1 MNLAIK
7 RAVQIRVGNFVL
19 IFYCLFS
26 IPAIGAADKSDAL
39 QLLSS
44 GSSYVEFKFM
54 PSPWQSDTLTVSS
67 GRYGR
72 IVFDG
77 AELQGEVGAAA
88 LPCRVLT
95 VAVPLQGRVDVQ
107 VVEAPYEE
115 KSTLALLPIP
125 ELRSQEPE
133 RYERDQAWYSQDRF
147 YPAEIVQ
154 VHEPSW
160 LRAQRVVRVV
170 VQPLQY
176 NPAQGRVRLYRSV
189 QVRVTFSGGSA
200 GSASAV
206 SKEEEIYKAALLNY
220 DQGRQWRAPAPSR
233 LSKSGRLLD
242 TTNWYK
248 LIISGDGQGGREGIY
263 KVDGAALQKAGVS
276 LASLDPG
283 TLQLFNN
290 GGRELAQEMTVS
302 RPDSLV
308 ENPIQVIGGED
319 GKFDGGDYLLFYGRS
334 LEGITWN
341 GEQKRLSH
349 YIHHYSY
356 DNVYWLT
363 YGKQKG
369 KRIANKA
376 VISSEGVS
384 PESSFRDLVFAE
396 EEKNN
401 VLKSGLEWFG
411 VGLSVEKTS
420 FSQPFSLN
428 GVVLPDTAVYRVQM
442 AASSTG
448 LHSFRVYANGNLL
461 GNLSFAG
468 DLDGYA
474 TRLATFKTAGALVEG
489 NNTVS
494 VNYLTNSYTMFSY
507 ADWIE
512 VEYSHKYVALN
523 DQLLFYGPMRA
534 GVVGYKIESF
544 SRDDISVWDVTDIAE
559 ISKIGAPTLGGRA
572 VVFADQSGSGAPR
585 RYAAFTPS
593 GLRSVSAIKAA
604 PRTELRNNRQSDYVI
619 ITFDDFYQQAL
630 QLKSLREN
638 WDAEE
643 RLATEVVKISEVMDE
658 FGWGIS
664 DPVAIRD
671 FLASCYQRWDRPGYV
686 LLLGDGHYDYKNIQ
700 SRQINRIIPFESSDR
715 FEINSRTSDDWF
727 TYIKE
732 RPSGMQMAMG
742 RLAVQSVEEAQGVI
756 DKIVSYETR
765 KELGEWRKRIVVV
778 GDDELGEGGGGEEIF
793 HTQQAET
800 LAEEHVPDLFNV
812 AKIYLMEY
820 PAVRTASIAGITKP
834 LANEA
839 LIDQINQGALIINY
853 IGHGADNLW
862 SHERVLYEPTD
873 FHLVQNASRQGLWV
887 AATCLFSRWDQTDK
901 QSLGETII
909 NTPGRGAIAVI
920 SSARQSLS
928 GNNAFFNR
936 SLYDELF
943 RSYAS
948 GGRIVRLGDAM
959 MMAKQRS
966 NSDVNS
972 EKYTLLGDPAMRLG
986 APRYRAV
993 IDRVTPDTLRA
1004 LCKTQVGGYVEKE
1017 GVVWGDFN
1025 GHILLR
1031 VVDAKKPR
1039 EYETKAGNK
1048 VNYLMPGNS
1057 IFRGTTA
1064 VTNGRFEVEFIAPK
1078 DISYGGSDGRLSVYF
1093 WDNNFEGTGHCE
1105 NLYVGGTAVNLVDH
1119 EGPDIKIAFGEHD
1132 FMAGDYTSPEPLLA
1146 VTISDSLSGVN
1157 IAGDIGH
1164 QISMELDGQPT
1175 YSKDMTQFFEYQAG
1189 SYTTGLLRYQLTGLT
1204 DGLHTMQ
1211 IKAWDNS
1218 NNSNV
1223 AETTFQVLS
1232 QSALAVRNLLN
1243 YPNPMN
1249 RQTQFT
1255 FELSN
1260 DALVAFKI
1268 YSVAGRL
1275 LKKIAPQSCHIGY
1288 NVFPETWDGADEDG
1302 DRLANGVYLYR
1313 LEAVHEDVGKKDV
1326 VEAMGKAVISR

>member
-1 MNLAIK
+1 MYGFAQKTFFLFLL
-7 RAVQIRVGNFVL
+7 VVL
-19 IFYCLFS
+19 GLFS
-26 IPAIGAADKSDAL
+26 SAGTAERNDAL

-44 GSSYVEFKFM
+44 GSSHVEFKFM

-442 AASSTG
+442 AAYSAG
-448 LHSFRVYANGNLL
+448 AHSFRAYANGNLL
-461 GNLSFAG
+461 GSMSITR
-468 DLDGYA
+468 DVDGYT
-474 TRLATFKTAGALVEG
+474 TRLGTYKTAGALVEG

-494 VNYLTNSYTMFSY
+494 VNYLTNSDAMAAY

-572 VVFADQSGSGAPR
+572 VVFADQGGSGAPR

-686 LLLGDGHYDYKNIQ
+686 LLLGDGHYDYKNILKN
-700 SRQINRIIPFESSDR
+700 SWTNFIPPFETTDR
-715 FEINSRTSDDWF
+715 SLNNTRTTDDWY
-727 TYIKE
+727 TYVKG
-732 RPSGMQMAMG
+732 SAAGMQMAIG
-742 RLAVQSVEEAQGVI
+742 RLAVQSVEEAQGVV
-756 DKIVSYETR
+756 DKIISYETNY
-765 KELGEWRKRIVVV
+765 EPGEWRKNIIIL
-778 GDDELGEGGGGEEIF
+778 GDDELYTGGVGEETE

-800 LAEEHVPDLFNV
+800 LAEAHVPDLFNV

-839 LIDQINQGALIINY
+839 LIDQINQGALILNFV
-853 IGHGADNLW
+853 GHGNDDLW
-862 SHERVLYEPTD
+862 TNERVLNGPTD
-873 FHLVQNASRQGLWV
+873 FDRIQNQNRQALWV
-887 AATCLFSRWDQTDK
+887 AATCEFAWWDQPAK
-901 QSLGETII
+901 QSLAELIA
-909 NTPGRGAIAVI
+909 NVAARGAIGMVA
-920 SSARQSLS
+920 SSRLAFSY
-928 GNNAFFNR
+928 NNAAFNYA
-936 SLYDELF
+936 LYDELF
-943 RSYAS
+943 RSYMS
-948 GGRIVRLGDAM
+948 GGRIARLGDAVM
-959 MMAKQRS
+959 IAKKRS
-966 NSDVNS
+966 NNDVNS
-972 EKYTLLGDPAMRLG
+972 EKYVLLGDPTMRIG

-993 IDRVTPDTLRA
+993 IEQISPDTLQA
-1004 LCKTQVGGYVEKE
+1004 LCKMRVSGHVEKKRRAVE
-1017 GVVWGDFN
+1017 
-1025 GHILLR
+1025 R
-1031 VVDAKKPR
+1031 V
-1039 EYETKAGNK
+1039 
-1048 VNYLMPGNS
+1048 
-1057 IFRGTTA
+1057 
-1064 VTNGRFEVEFIAPK
+1064 
-1078 DISYGGSDGRLSVYF
+1078 
-1093 WDNNFEGTGHCE
+1093 
-1105 NLYVGGTAVNLVDH
+1105 
-1119 EGPDIKIAFGEHD
+1119 
-1132 FMAGDYTSPEPLLA
+1132 
-1146 VTISDSLSGVN
+1146 
-1157 IAGDIGH
+1157 
-1164 QISMELDGQPT
+1164 
-1175 YSKDMTQFFEYQAG
+1175 
-1189 SYTTGLLRYQLTGLT
+1189 
-1204 DGLHTMQ
+1204 
-1211 IKAWDNS
+1211 
-1218 NNSNV
+1218 
-1223 AETTFQVLS
+1223 
-1232 QSALAVRNLLN
+1232 
-1243 YPNPMN
+1243 
-1249 RQTQFT
+1249 
-1255 FELSN
+1255 
-1260 DALVAFKI
+1260 
-1268 YSVAGRL
+1268 
-1275 LKKIAPQSCHIGY
+1275 
-1288 NVFPETWDGADEDG
+1288 
-1302 DRLANGVYLYR
+1302 
-1313 LEAVHEDVGKKDV
+1313 
-1326 VEAMGKAVISR
+1326 